1 LTSARGGLSA
11 DLFASRLRAACR
23 EAENI
28 GPAGDEGLPRLIE
41 RRSQPR
47 RRRDDDDRVGD
58 LCGRPR
64 RRGSPVRSVK
74 NEAVVG
80 RGQPGENIVERFA
93 ADSPPD
99 GMTSRL
105 VERSRRIT
113 STKLALPAK
122 RSARPGISTRSECCG
137 TTMSANQSC
146 EAPRSTRS
154 AATSEERRPAVS
166 SAADSA

>member
-1 LTSARGGLSA
+1 
-11 DLFASRLRAACR
+11 
-23 EAENI
+23 
-28 GPAGDEGLPRLIE
+28 LPRLIE

-122 RSARPGISTRSECCG
+122 RSARLGISTRSESLRDDDVG
-137 TTMSANQSC
+137 EPVLRGAEIDEKRGDLRGKT
-146 EAPRSTRS
+146 PRRL
-154 AATSEERRPAVS
+154 ERC
-166 SAADSA
+166 